1 MKCRHYNV
9 FYRNTKDH
17 GITMNT
23 VCQQIEQLRKKK
35 IRNVQLTNT
44 VTGKKEKKN
53 LNRIITSKET
63 ELIIKNFPTEK
74 SPGLEWLHW

>member
-1 MKCRHYNV
+1 MKCRHYSL

-17 GITMNT
+17 ETTMNT
-23 VCQQIEQLRKKK
+23 MFQQTEELGEKF
-35 IRNVQLTNT
+35 RNVQFSNSETQ
-44 VTGKKEKKN
+44 KKEKKN

-63 ELIIKNFPTEK
+63 ELVIKNFPTKK